1 LKNGLLPVAIDEA
14 VHAKLVAERARH
26 PQLTLSID
34 LPLQRLT
41 LPTGEHVPF
50 AIDVFAKKC
59 LEHGLDELGYLLTF
73 EPQIRAHEAR
83 HESKQP

>member
-1 LKNGLLPVAIDEA
+1 VLPVAIDEA
-14 VHAKLVAERARH
+14 THARIVAERAKR
-26 PQLTLSID
+26 PGLQLTVD

-50 AIDVFAKKC
+50 AIDAFSKKW

-73 EPQIRAHEAR
+73 EPQIRAHEAK
-83 HESKQP
+83 HV